1 MQNTKFKVKNDKCE
15 VRNADWTGTIQ
26 VYSRLH
32 LSPALIYNE
41 GNFFALKTARISV
54 FYVQKKQDEKM
65 RPIR

>member
-1 MQNTKFKVKNDKCE
+1 MQNTKCKVKNDKCE

-26 VYSRLH
+26 VYPRLH

-41 GNFFALKTARISV
+41 GNFFSLKTARISV
-54 FYVQKKQDEKM
+54 FTFKKQGEKM